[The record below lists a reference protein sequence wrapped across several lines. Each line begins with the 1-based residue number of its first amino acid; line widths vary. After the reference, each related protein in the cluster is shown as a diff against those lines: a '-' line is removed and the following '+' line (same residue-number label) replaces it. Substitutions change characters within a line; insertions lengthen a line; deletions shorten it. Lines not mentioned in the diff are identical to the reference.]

1 MTTTPPE
8 ASGPPRPEEPGPAR
22 PADAGP
28 RVTSD
33 EVRDLSRLR
42 RTVGGG
48 RQLAGVAGGVARHLD
63 VDPLLV
69 RVLFVV
75 ATLFGGAGLVVYVG
89 LWLLVPEDGAE
100 AATVPTTDRVR
111 QVALLAVA
119 VIGALL
125 LLGDAV
131 GPGDG
136 WPLAVVAAVVGGVLL
151 LTRSGG
157 TTSAPPQATY
167 PASTP
172 EARAGGEAAGALPTV
187 ASPAGYVEH
196 TGYAGYPGYDGPAGY
211 APPPPPDPRRR
222 GPRLFGPAV
231 ALVLLG
237 WGVLSL
243 LDVTGTEL
251 PGSAYPALALTT
263 VGAVLV
269 LAAWWGRGG
278 GLILLGSLAL
288 LALSVTTVVDRV
300 DAPTRTLTPT
310 SAAALP
316 ERWSWSAG
324 DYTLDLTQVP
334 ATQLDGRDLR
344 VESGVGRVRVVVPA
358 EADVST
364 RASVGLGGIDLYDVE
379 RGGPGQELTAEVD
392 GTGDTH
398 FDLDVQLG
406 VGAIEIVQEER

>member
-8 ASGPPRPEEPGPAR
+8 ASGPAGPDGPHDAPHESGPGPSTSH
-22 PADAGP
+22 DSGP
-28 RVTSD
+28 RVTAD

-42 RTVGGG
+42 RTVGAH
-48 RQLAGVAGGVARHLD
+48 RHVAGVGGGVARHLD

-100 AATVPTTDRVR
+100 AAPVPTTDRVR
-111 QVALLAVA
+111 QVALVALA

-136 WPLAVVAAVVGGVLL
+136 WPLAVVAALVGVVLL
-151 LTRSGG
+151 ATRSGG
-157 TTSAPPQATY
+157 GPAVPPGATY
-167 PASTP
+167 SEYTP
-172 EARAGGEAAGALPTV
+172 EARAGVDPSGTVPTEPFGTSYAGPI
-187 ASPAGYVEH
+187 
-196 TGYAGYPGYDGPAGY
+196 GYA
-211 APPPPPDPRRR
+211 PPPPDPRRA
-222 GPRLFGPAV
+222 GPRLFAGTL

-251 PGSAYPALALTT
+251 PGAAYPALALAT
-263 VGAVLV
+263 VGAALV
-269 LAAWWGRGG
+269 LAARWGRGG

-288 LALSVTTVVDRV
+288 LALTAATVVDRV
-300 DAPTRTLTPT
+300 DAPTRTITPT
-310 SAAALP
+310 SADALP

-324 DYTLDLTQVP
+324 DYTLDLTDVP
-334 ATQLDGRDLR
+334 VADLDGRDLR
-344 VESGVGRVRVVVPA
+344 IESGVGRVRVVVPA

-364 RASVGLGGIDLYDVE
+364 RASVGLGGIDLYGIE
-379 RGGPGQELTAEVD
+379 RGGPGQELTFELD
-392 GTGDTH
+392 GTGDEQ